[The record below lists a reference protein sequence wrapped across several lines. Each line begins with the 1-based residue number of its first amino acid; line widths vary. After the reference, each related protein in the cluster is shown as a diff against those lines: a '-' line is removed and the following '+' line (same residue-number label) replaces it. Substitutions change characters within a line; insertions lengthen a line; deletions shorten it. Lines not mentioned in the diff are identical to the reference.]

1 MPPRERG
8 PRVAC
13 AAIPARPRYSRG
25 RLRAMIWRQR
35 TYRPRHAKRRPSIA
49 RAFNRLCDSEA
60 ARALANLIDWL
71 DRIGFALGLLA
82 LLLKLFL

>member
-1 MPPRERG
+1 
-8 PRVAC
+8 
-13 AAIPARPRYSRG
+13 
-25 RLRAMIWRQR
+25 MIWRQP
-35 TYRPRHAKRRPSIA
+35 TYRPRHAKRRPGIA

-82 LLLKLFL
+82 LLLELFL

>member
-1 MPPRERG
+1 MILRE
-8 PRVAC
+8 P
-13 AAIPARPRYSRG
+13 
-25 RLRAMIWRQR
+25 
-35 TYRPRHAKRRPSIA
+35 TYRPRHAKRRPGIA
-49 RAFNRLCDSEA
+49 RAFNRLCDGEA

>member
-1 MPPRERG
+1 
-8 PRVAC
+8 
-13 AAIPARPRYSRG
+13 
-25 RLRAMIWRQR
+25 MIRRRQ
-35 TYRPRHAKRRPSIA
+35 TYRPRHAKPRPGIA

-82 LLLKLFL
+82 LLLELFL

>member
-1 MPPRERG
+1 MILRE
-8 PRVAC
+8 P
-13 AAIPARPRYSRG
+13 
-25 RLRAMIWRQR
+25 
-35 TYRPRHAKRRPSIA
+35 TYRPRHAKQRPVIA

-82 LLLKLFL
+82 LLLNLFL

>member
-8 PRVAC
+8 LRVAY
-13 AAIPARPRYSRG
+13 AAIPACLRYARS
-25 RLRAMIWRQR
+25 RLRAMILREP
-35 TYRPRHAKRRPSIA
+35 TYRPRHAKRRPGIA

>member
-1 MPPRERG
+1 MF
-8 PRVAC
+8 
-13 AAIPARPRYSRG
+13 
-25 RLRAMIWRQR
+25 WRHL
-35 TYRPRHAKRRPSIA
+35 TYRPRHAKRRPGIA
-49 RAFNRLCDSEA
+49 RSFNCLCDSEA